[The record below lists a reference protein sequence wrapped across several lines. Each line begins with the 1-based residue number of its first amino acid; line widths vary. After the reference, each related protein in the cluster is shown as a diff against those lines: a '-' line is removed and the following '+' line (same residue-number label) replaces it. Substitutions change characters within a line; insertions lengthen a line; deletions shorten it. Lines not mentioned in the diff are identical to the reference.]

1 VPYTIEK
8 GIPLPGKGDAELR
21 DTLKEMDVGD
31 SFLMEGVSARNVGT
45 RLGIIGREIGAR
57 FLARTCTGGARV
69 WRVEGMPEPLK
80 PRAKKTRARKP
91 KAVQPAET
99 APLQAAE

>member
-1 VPYTIEK
+1 MAYTIEK
-8 GIPLPGKGDAELR
+8 GIPLPGRGDAELA
-21 DTLKEMDVGD
+21 DTLRAMEVGD
-31 SFLMEGVSARNVGT
+31 SFLVEGKSARNLGT

-69 WRVEGMPEPLK
+69 WRVEGTPEPLK
-80 PRAKKTRARKP
+80 PRAKKARARKP
-91 KAVQPAET
+91 KAVQPAEP